1 MVKGSW
7 PSRARSINSIKT
19 NGPIKLHENKV
30 QLRKYCLGQMRFSQK
45 CIADN
50 ANGKQII

>member
-7 PSRARSINSIKT
+7 PSTAKCINSIKT

-30 QLRKYCLGQMRFSQK
+30 KKYCLGQIRFSQK

-50 ANGKQII
+50 ANGKQIA